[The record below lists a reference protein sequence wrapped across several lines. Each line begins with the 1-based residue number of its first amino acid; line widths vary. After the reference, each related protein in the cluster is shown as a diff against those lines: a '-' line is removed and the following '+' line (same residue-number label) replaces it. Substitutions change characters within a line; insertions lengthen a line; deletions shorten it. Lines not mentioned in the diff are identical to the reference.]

1 MYLNDTNVEKEIRT
15 IEVSSFVSKVATITE
30 VRAKLVEQQRKG
42 NDKGIVMDG
51 RDIGTVVFPNAELK
65 IFMTASATI
74 RAKGVTMN

>member
-15 IEVSSFVSKVATITE
+15 IEVSSFVSKATITE
-30 VRAKLVEQQRKG
+30 VRAKLVEQQKEMG

-74 RAKGVTMN
+74 RAKKALR

>member
-1 MYLNDTNVEKEIRT
+1 MTNVEKEIRT
-15 IEVSSFVSKVATITE
+15 IEVSSFVQSGTITE
-30 VRAKLVEQQRKG
+30 VRAKLVEQQKEMG

-51 RDIGTVVFPNAELK
+51 RDMVVFPNAELK